1 MMLDRINE
9 ARKKSRYGGSGAIT
23 REQFLFYEM
32 RTIAKLVQE
41 NLTEQEILRKVYQ
54 DNLFQ
59 YPTERSIKTIANG
72 CMRRLKALNNNLL
85 INAIADQHSD
95 ISKQICLYAMMKQ
108 YNLMLDFMVMVIGEK
123 YRQNDLSFGK
133 TDVNVFLLRLQ
144 EQDEYI
150 ALWSSAT
157 LAKIR
162 QVIMKTLVETEY
174 IDAPNAVRLNPVL
187 LSRVL
192 EDAIRENHDEG
203 IFPAFNFFE

>member
-1 MMLDRINE
+1 MLDRINE

-41 NLTEQEILRKVYQ
+41 NLTEQEILQKVYQ

-72 CMRRLKALNNNLL
+72 CMRRLKALDNNLL

-144 EQDEYI
+144 EQDEYV

>member
-41 NLTEQEILRKVYQ
+41 NLTEQEILQKVYQ

-72 CMRRLKALNNNLL
+72 CMRRLKALDNNLL

-144 EQDEYI
+144 EQDEYVV
-150 ALWSSAT
+150 LWSSAT

>member
-41 NLTEQEILRKVYQ
+41 NLTEQEILQKVYQ

-72 CMRRLKALNNNLL
+72 CIRRLKALDNNLL
-85 INAIADQHSD
+85 INAIANQPSD

-108 YNLMLDFMVMVIGEK
+108 YNLVLDFMVMVIGEK

-144 EQDEYI
+144 EQDEYV

>member
-1 MMLDRINE
+1 MLDRINE
-9 ARKKSRYGGSGAIT
+9 ARKKSRYSGSGAIT

-41 NLTEQEILRKVYQ
+41 NLTEQEILQKVYQ

-72 CMRRLKALNNNLL
+72 CMRRLKALDNNIL
-85 INAIADQHSD
+85 INAIANQPSD

-108 YNLMLDFMVMVIGEK
+108 YNLVLDFMVMVIGEK

-144 EQDEYI
+144 EQDDYI

-174 IDAPNAVRLNPVL
+174 IDTPNAVRLNPVL

-192 EDAIRENHDEG
+192 EDGIRENHDEG

>member
-41 NLTEQEILRKVYQ
+41 NLTEQEILQKVYQ

-72 CMRRLKALNNNLL
+72 CMRRLKALDNNLL

-144 EQDEYI
+144 EQDEYV

-187 LSRVL
+187 LARVL

>member
-1 MMLDRINE
+1 MLDRINE
-9 ARKKSRYGGSGAIT
+9 ARKKSRYSGSGAIT

-41 NLTEQEILRKVYQ
+41 NLTEQEILQKVYQ

-72 CMRRLKALNNNLL
+72 CIRRLKALDNNLL
-85 INAIADQHSD
+85 INAIADQPSD

-144 EQDEYI
+144 EQDEYV

>member
-41 NLTEQEILRKVYQ
+41 NLTEQEILQKVYQ

-72 CMRRLKALNNNLL
+72 CMRRLKALDNNLL

-144 EQDEYI
+144 EQDEYV

-157 LAKIR
+157 LAKVR

>member
-1 MMLDRINE
+1 MLDRINE
-9 ARKKSRYGGSGAIT
+9 ARKKSRYSGSGAIT

-41 NLTEQEILRKVYQ
+41 NFTEQEILQKVYQ

-72 CMRRLKALNNNLL
+72 CMRRLKALDNNLL

-144 EQDEYI
+144 EQDEYV

>member
-41 NLTEQEILRKVYQ
+41 NLTEQEILQKVYQ

-72 CMRRLKALNNNLL
+72 CMRRLKALDNNLL

-144 EQDEYI
+144 EQDEYV